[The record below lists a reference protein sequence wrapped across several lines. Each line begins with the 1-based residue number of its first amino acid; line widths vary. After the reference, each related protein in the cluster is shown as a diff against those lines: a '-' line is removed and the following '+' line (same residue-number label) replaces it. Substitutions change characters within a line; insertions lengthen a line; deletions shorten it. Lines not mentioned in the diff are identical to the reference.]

1 MYYLNILKEQI
12 KLSFM
17 SVAIFRANFVLM
29 LLQSITNSVLGI
41 LCVEFIYIHVDSIAG
56 WSQNEMIILYC
67 TSIIVN
73 QIYRGLINPN
83 HMRFIGS
90 ISSGGFDRMLVKP
103 VNVIFQINTG
113 SIDYSS
119 LLSLIAPIVVM
130 CLKINALD
138 ISITG
143 FNVLLFLI
151 FLANAVIILTSFMML
166 LYSLAF
172 KYIKVHGLTGIY
184 FILMSMSEKPKEIF
198 SYNGFHTIVDIAPYT
213 SPNIYMFPFM
223 VGFGLYVMLITA
235 LYISPEDSRVSDYD
249 LLKGLAVFGP
259 CGGQQ
264 GHLSGNS
271 TGVFI
276 FHGLEIILLIGIH
289 SDPPL
294 TMFPKCYESRSAS
307 DKIGIHP
314 YKSGQYP
321 LFIYIV

>member
-119 LLSLIAPIVVM
+119 LLSLIAPLVVM

-198 SYNGFHTIVDIAPYT
+198 SYKEVMYAFVFLIPSVPLANVPASLLLNKGNIPGMIAAAV
-213 SPNIYMFPFM
+213 S
-223 VGFGLYVMLITA
+223 GMLFF
-235 LYISPEDSRVSDYD
+235 
-249 LLKGLAVFGP
+249 LLSAVAIKKGIRKY
-259 CGGQQ
+259 
-264 GHLSGNS
+264 S
-271 TGVFI
+271 
-276 FHGLEIILLIGIH
+276 
-289 SDPPL
+289 
-294 TMFPKCYESRSAS
+294 SAS
-307 DKIGIHP
+307 
-314 YKSGQYP
+314 S
-321 LFIYIV
+321 